1 MRWFT
6 REWLHADEGDGIGVA
21 YTAHLAAIAPR
32 LHSGAQSLPDID
44 LHDGQVRRYSLED
57 GVFAMTV
64 LIGDLEVGYEWL
76 SLRYEG
82 AELIGLPR
90 DGIRRLR
97 LRARRTELLYDEID
111 LAPGDL
117 FEHRILLW
125 PRRELCIRFSSV
137 AIERR
142 PADDTARR

>member
-1 MRWFT
+1 MQR
-6 REWLHADEGDGIGVA
+6 RDDLNEDDSG
-21 YTAHLAAIAPR
+21 YTAHLASIAPQLR
-32 LHSGAQSLPDID
+32 NGAELLPAIN
-44 LHDGQVRRYSLED
+44 LHDGQVHRYSFAN
-57 GVFAMTV
+57 GVYTMTV

-76 SLRYEG
+76 SLRYEE
-82 AELIGLPR
+82 AELVGLPR

-97 LRARRTELLYDEID
+97 LRALRTEFLYDEID
-111 LAPGDL
+111 LAPGGR